1 MKFLEYS
8 IASAIIFL
16 IVTQI
21 ALMIVLIERLDNMD
35 QLQAFIES
43 GTLFFVDFDNLLHRA
58 PFHII
63 KEV

>member
-16 IVTQI
+16 IVIQL
-21 ALMIVLIERLDNMD
+21 ALMIVLIDRLDNMG

-43 GTLFFVDFDNLLHRA
+43 GTSFFVDFDNLLHRV
-58 PFHII
+58 PFHIS
-63 KEV
+63 KEA

>member
-1 MKFLEYS
+1 MKFLECS

-21 ALMIVLIERLDNMD
+21 ALMIILIERLDNMD

-43 GTLFFVDFDNLLHRA
+43 GTSFFVDFDNLLHRA
-58 PFHII
+58 PFHIS
-63 KEV
+63 KVA